1 MGRGLGERKHVP
13 LRPELETPE
22 APESWLCDIA
32 QLQTQC
38 CWGEMGC
45 QDKGLPRNSQGA
57 SLVYTVVPPI
67 WWKMRTNPRLSSALH
82 TLSVAHI
89 TILTHVNVCTHT
101 HTCTPAL
108 SLPFSLSKNKK
119 RNKAIHS
126 PLASVQ
132 LMIYGY
138 DEGAHL
144 VPIAVCILPGNSET
158 WLRLFNSIFRY
169 WSAHS
174 LGS

>member
-1 MGRGLGERKHVP
+1 MHNSKPSAAEVRWGAKTRDS
-13 LRPELETPE
+13 PETHRELTW
-22 APESWLCDIA
+22 S
-32 QLQTQC
+32 TQ
-38 CWGEMGC
+38 WYHTATALF
-45 QDKGLPRNSQGA
+45 Q
-57 SLVYTVVPPI
+57 I

-119 RNKAIHS
+119 KRNKAIHS
-126 PLASVQ
+126 LLASVQ

-144 VPIAVCILPGNSET
+144 VPIAVCTLPGNSET
-158 WLRLFNSIFRY
+158 WLRLCLILSFVTGVRTLWVVNGVTVDSVY
-169 WSAHS
+169 PQNCVWQ
-174 LGS
+174 LY